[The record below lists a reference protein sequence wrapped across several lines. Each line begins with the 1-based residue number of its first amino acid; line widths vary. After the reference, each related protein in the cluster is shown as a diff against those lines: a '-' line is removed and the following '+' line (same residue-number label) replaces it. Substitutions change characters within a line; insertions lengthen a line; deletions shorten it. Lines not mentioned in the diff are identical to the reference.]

1 MHFKS
6 TPTQKTTNK
15 LYFLFYS
22 NYSDADVTSRRLMLR
37 NRIKTPDS
45 SVTHSEDLYFLY
57 RAYNTPSI
65 ETVEM
70 DTPSSL
76 EILETVLESTVLFI
90 FKSKLMY
97 GIVIRFIYL
106 FIFCHTHSQ

>member
-1 MHFKS
+1 
-6 TPTQKTTNK
+6 
-15 LYFLFYS
+15 
-22 NYSDADVTSRRLMLR
+22 MLR

-57 RAYNTPSI
+57 RAYITPSI
-65 ETVEM
+65 ETAEM

-76 EILETVLESTVLFI
+76 EILETVLAITVLFI

-97 GIVIRFIYL
+97 DIVIHFIYL
-106 FIFCHTHSQ
+106 FIFCHT

>member
-1 MHFKS
+1 
-6 TPTQKTTNK
+6 
-15 LYFLFYS
+15 
-22 NYSDADVTSRRLMLR
+22 MLR

-65 ETVEM
+65 EAVEM

-76 EILETVLESTVLFI
+76 EILETVLAIAVLFI
-90 FKSKLMY
+90 FKLKLMY
-97 GIVIRFIYL
+97 DYVIRLGLFIYL
-106 FIFCHTHSQ
+106 FIYFLSNTHTQ